1 MSLISKNSSMKNN
14 IAEKAKEKAFLEYY
28 EDISLKNKN
37 LQLFLESISTDGE
50 LVLFIYLVISINKV
64 NNNTITKK

>member
-1 MSLISKNSSMKNN
+1 MSLKLNNFSMKNK
-14 IAEKAKEKAFLEYY
+14 IVEKAKAKAFLEYY
-28 EDISLKNKN
+28 GGKSLKNKS
-37 LQLFLESISTDGE
+37 LQLFLESFSTYGE

>member
-1 MSLISKNSSMKNN
+1 MSLKSNNSSMKNK
-14 IAEKAKEKAFLEYY
+14 IVEKAKEKAFLEYY
-28 EDISLKNKN
+28 EDISLKNKS

>member
-1 MSLISKNSSMKNN
+1 MSLISNNSSMKNK
-14 IAEKAKEKAFLEYY
+14 IVEKAKEKAFLEYY
-28 EDISLKNKN
+28 EDISLKNKS